1 MILPLPSLLYKSV
14 RPKSRLVYFS
24 HSSPFSFLANPL
36 FRRLDVWKCIFRR
49 LDVWKFRCLAILLA
63 SSAFLHQPSTTLW
76 FLWFFANPP
85 PLQPSNPL
93 SFLTLCLS
101 LRAPREKKTFRNYE
115 GRTVFSGNWHRCL
128 HHPAIVTS
136 NHQRA

>member
-101 LRAPREKKTFRNYE
+101 LRSLRALRETRPLNLFLTPSLEYAEYTE
-115 GRTVFSGNWHRCL
+115 GECFCHDL
-128 HHPAIVTS
+128 EKD
-136 NHQRA
+136 